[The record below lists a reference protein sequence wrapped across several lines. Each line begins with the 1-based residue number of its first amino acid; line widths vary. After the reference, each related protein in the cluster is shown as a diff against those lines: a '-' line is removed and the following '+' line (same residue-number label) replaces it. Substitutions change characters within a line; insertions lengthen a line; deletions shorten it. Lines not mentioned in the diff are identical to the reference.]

1 MYFQTIISFT
11 KVLKLILL
19 FEDGG
24 TAGDTPDLA
33 NRVSVVKMAV
43 DNLVKVIQYV
53 LTICIGWLRDYSSE
67 FRPAF

>member
-1 MYFQTIISFT
+1 MS
-11 KVLKLILL
+11 KLILL

-43 DNLVKVIQYV
+43 ENLVKVMFLAK
-53 LTICIGWLRDYSSE
+53 LTYLGWL
-67 FRPAF
+67 